1 MNLIHTK
8 PNNVNRSSSRDELV
22 SLSEIGEDGCA
33 SEVQVSAMSRSP
45 TRQTAIILAQG
56 LGNVILVMIL
66 MKFLHILSVCLC
78 LWYRE

>member
-1 MNLIHTK
+1 MNLIHAK

-33 SEVQVSAMSRSP
+33 SEVQVSAISRSP

-56 LGNVILVMIL
+56 LGDVTLI
-66 MKFLHILSVCLC
+66 MKFLHILSVCL
-78 LWYRE
+78 WYRE